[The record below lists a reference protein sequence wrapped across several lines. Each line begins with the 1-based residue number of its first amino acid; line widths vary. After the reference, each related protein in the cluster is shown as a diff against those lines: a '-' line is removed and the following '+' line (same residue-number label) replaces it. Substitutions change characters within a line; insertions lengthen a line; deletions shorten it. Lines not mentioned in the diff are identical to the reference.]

1 MTLYPYVPETDKPDE
16 KKLPVP
22 DLTYKEHDEAMII
35 KGMKTVNRNFLHNLT
50 TVAGDVKVSHTI

>member
-1 MTLYPYVPETDKPDE
+1 MFLKQISQMKKD
-16 KKLPVP
+16 KLPVP

-35 KGMKTVNRNFLHNLT
+35 KSMKTVNRNFLHDLI

>member
-1 MTLYPYVPETDKPDE
+1 MFLKQISQMKKD
-16 KKLPVP
+16 KLPVP

-35 KGMKTVNRNFLHNLT
+35 KSMKTVNSNFLHDLT